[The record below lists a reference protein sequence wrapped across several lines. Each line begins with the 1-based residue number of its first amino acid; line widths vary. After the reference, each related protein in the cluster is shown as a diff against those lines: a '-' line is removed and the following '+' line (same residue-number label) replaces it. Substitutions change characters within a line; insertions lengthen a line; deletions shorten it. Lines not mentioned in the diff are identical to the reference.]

1 MTRLFLH
8 FRKISATFRIWQKEP
23 VSQICVVPFLPLAM
37 ELHLVRFGLGASF
50 TFELAYIAHYRPH
63 LRCCYYF
70 ASHKK
75 ICYFVSSG
83 LTK

>member
-8 FRKISATFRIWQKEP
+8 FWNTSATFRIWQKEP
-23 VSQICVVPFLPLAM
+23 VSQICVVPFSNFGNLITFGPLRIRYFFS
-37 ELHLVRFGLGASF
+37 HLN
-50 TFELAYIAHYRPH
+50 YIAHCRPH

-70 ASHKK
+70 ASHKQ
-75 ICYFVSSG
+75 IYYFASYG

>member
-1 MTRLFLH
+1 MYVLH
-8 FRKISATFRIWQKEP
+8 TEFGKKKP
-23 VSQICVVPFLPLAM
+23 YLKYVPFHFLTLAL
-37 ELHLVRFGLGASF
+37 ELYLVHFGLGASF
-50 TFELAYIAHYRPH
+50 TFELHCAHYRPH

-75 ICYFVSSG
+75 ICYFASSG